1 MYCVR
6 AFFFLELCCLFFTHV
21 YFTDNT
27 STRVSVASVC
37 VLHIPSLTLQY
48 SITMYTNYTYLIMA
62 LYGFN
67 MKLQE
72 STDKVV
78 IHSLSG
84 EPVLKTSCGGCCMN
98 VCIKWYFYI
107 DVSLHMMRSSLF
119 MDLIYPS
126 AYQVCN
132 KKVYC

>member
-1 MYCVR
+1 M
-6 AFFFLELCCLFFTHV
+6 L
-21 YFTDNT
+21 
-27 STRVSVASVC
+27 SVFHTC
-37 VLHIPSLTLQY
+37 VLDRQYGYTCFSRQCTWATYSQFNATY
-48 SITMYTNYTYLIMA
+48 SITMYTNYTCLIMA

-67 MKLQE
+67 MKLRE

-78 IHSLSG
+78 IRSLTG

-98 VCIKWYFYI
+98 VCIKQYFYI
-107 DVSLHMMRSSLF
+107 DVSLHMMRSSLL